1 MQEIWGGKKKPVSW
15 ELINSYLSV
24 KYRWQ
29 FLFNTLLIYTT
40 VRALTFDWGDGSEVS
55 PGGISF
61 TGRLSYYIS
70 SWLYWCKNLN
80 TWRGTVSQ
88 QHFLKPTKNMT
99 MYLIKALLI
108 WVPPTWTPN
117 LARDIKKNIN
127 RVSAFFSR
135 GSLTWNIHETCSRRE
150 FRTYSPESRMYLNV
164 GTDRTGL
171 IRVL

>member
-1 MQEIWGGKKKPVSW
+1 MSWYAASQKLPQKTKAKFTESQCKQVCLPHCIWGGKKKPVSW

-117 LARDIKKNIN
+117 LARDIKK
-127 RVSAFFSR
+127 
-135 GSLTWNIHETCSRRE
+135 T
-150 FRTYSPESRMYLNV
+150 
-164 GTDRTGL
+164 
-171 IRVL
+171 